1 MTRKGWK
8 AFKQIKK
15 TPLLSKKQ
23 SKVHMRFTT
32 KDAKM
37 TAEDWDN
44 FLFPDECPKDIF
56 KYLLSTT
63 SNESLRTN

>member
-8 AFKQIKK
+8 AFKQNKI
-15 TPLLSKKQ
+15 PLLSKKQ
-23 SKVHMRFTT
+23 SITHLRF
-32 KDAKM
+32 